1 MKDSEFKESLG
12 NKKKDNVFT
21 DIKIFFKITYKV
33 NKIKLVQDTVKK
45 E

>member
-1 MKDSEFKESLG
+1 MKDSEFKESLK
-12 NKKKDNVFT
+12 NKKKDNVFI

-33 NKIKLVQDTVKK
+33 NKIKLVWDIVKK